1 MATCDIGTENKINEL
16 IDYWFKKD
24 GVINNHLGKDSS
36 KYFRQVWAS
45 VTKED
50 FDYGATPSMKKLNHL
65 ENRIKR
71 IEKGFQKRTGKFA
84 EFMYLP
90 EEVLKN
96 NYEALKTFRFFM
108 KSHRFFQGQRDEYQS
123 VLNSIVKKLGEKSR
137 VLSLN
142 NKGGFKN
149 ITSAHKELQ
158 KRYNKYQEI
167 MSNQGWRAAEKY
179 WNENLKNLAQESQ
192 FEVFTLADEALR
204 NPALIKNDPAKY
216 GMFADVVNEW
226 KSISPRLYKDLLNG
240 LKFHINAVKEVNQ
253 ITDGKYNGIISSL
266 EKVQTRLLQENKKG
280 ENRNYFPTEVLQMFP
295 TMRVIQD
302 SIYDRASAKGS
313 DFKDLSKYVENMS
326 DTLIKELNLT
336 KHSHE
341 AKSKGRVRRN
351 KDVITVMDNYIRN
364 ITMFNFS

>member
-1 MATCDIGTENKINEL
+1 M
-16 IDYWFKKD
+16 YHD
-24 GVINNHLGKDSS
+24 GQSQQH
-36 KYFRQVWAS
+36 
-45 VTKED
+45 
-50 FDYGATPSMKKLNHL
+50 
-65 ENRIKR
+65 
-71 IEKGFQKRTGKFA
+71 EKAHQ
-84 EFMYLP
+84 
-90 EEVLKN
+90 
-96 NYEALKTFRFFM
+96 
-108 KSHRFFQGQRDEYQS
+108 HFQGKRDTYQS

-240 LKFHINAVKEVNQ
+240 FKFHINAVKEVKQESNIAFLKENHIRKILSAYKNYQ
-253 ITDGKYNGIISSL
+253 NEDGFCKVVSKEEVL
-266 EKVQTRLLQENKKG
+266 EKRGNLNL
-280 ENRNYFPTEVLQMFP
+280 
-295 TMRVIQD
+295 
-302 SIYDRASAKGS
+302 SIYVSNNTAKDKILFEDALIDWKKS
-313 DFKDLSKYVENMS
+313 SYELKSNMEELFKDLN
-326 DTLIKELNLT
+326 
-336 KHSHE
+336 
-341 AKSKGRVRRN
+341 
-351 KDVITVMDNYIRN
+351 
-364 ITMFNFS
+364 